1 QELHVTQGAVS
12 QQVAKLE
19 TYLGVQLFERA
30 PRGLKL
36 TEHGSRYNAWVAD
49 GIKSLEEATAA
60 IRTQPAGK
68 HISVSTLNSFAAQ
81 WLMPRLPSFQTTH
94 PEVQLSIETTLT
106 PVDLA
111 ERNLD
116 CAIRRG
122 PGRWHGLTS
131 EFLFR
136 DVLFPVATPDY
147 AATLDL
153 SRGETIL
160 ETAPLLHDPGDP
172 TEWSRWLIAAGC
184 SGTRMN
190 FAHSFTDTLV
200 LLSAMAGGTEGVALI
215 NSALVEN
222 ELADGRL
229 VRLFET
235 TVPLEHPYYL
245 VYPEARSLS
254 PAMHAFRSWLLEEA
268 KSV

>member
-1 QELHVTQGAVS
+1 M
-12 QQVAKLE
+12 
-19 TYLGVQLFERA
+19 R
-30 PRGLKL
+30 
-36 TEHGSRYNAWVAD
+36 
-49 GIKSLEEATAA
+49 
-60 IRTQPAGK
+60 
-68 HISVSTLNSFAAQ
+68 ISVSTLNSFAAQ

-122 PGRWHGLTS
+122 PGRWRGLMS

-153 SRGETIL
+153 SCGETIL
-160 ETAPLLHDPGDP
+160 ETVPLLHDPGDP
-172 TEWSRWLIAAGC
+172 TDWSRWLIAAGC

-190 FAHSFTDTLV
+190 LVHSFTDTLV
-200 LLSAMAGGTEGVALI
+200 MLSAIAGDTEGVALI
-215 NSALVEN
+215 NSELVEK

-229 VRLFET
+229 IRLFET
-235 TVPLEHPYYL
+235 TIPLQHPYYL
-245 VYPEARSLS
+245 VYPEGRSLS
-254 PAMHAFRSWLLEEA
+254 PGMLAFRRWLPGEA
-268 KSV
+268 ESV